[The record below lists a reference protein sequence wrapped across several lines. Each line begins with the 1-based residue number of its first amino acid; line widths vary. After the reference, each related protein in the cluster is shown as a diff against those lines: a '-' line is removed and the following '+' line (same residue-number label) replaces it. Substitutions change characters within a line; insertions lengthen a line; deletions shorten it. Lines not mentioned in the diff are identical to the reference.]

1 MDIDESDDVVLLEAA
16 VGVLVFSDEIDEET
30 IEATTDSV
38 VLHEVGLDTV
48 EAIEALEAV
57 EVDVIDLD
65 DDDVDVV
72 SFVIIFDSS
81 IAFTFSMTLVT
92 SFEAEAEDDNECD
105 LKAEEKDKA
114 LRIGRL
120 PNAVNDLDPVNDECK
135 VGSTVAVSTFS
146 SLIKI
151 TLSLLD
157 FLIFSGELGEL
168 APLLGETLSSEDT
181 VLGTWCST
189 LISYVAMVLTAVLNL
204 GEGKEILLAKFCM
217 KCGFL
222 IVLIL
227 AKKFPALRFNFAL
240 WVEAALPPPAPPPEA
255 AEAASPWTF
264 SEITVLKADV
274 LVST

>member
-65 DDDVDVV
+65 DDVVDVV

-92 SFEAEAEDDNECD
+92 SFEAEADEDNECD

-135 VGSTVAVSTFS
+135 VVVGSTVAVSTFS

-189 LISYVAMVLTAVLNL
+189 LIS
-204 GEGKEILLAKFCM
+204 
-217 KCGFL
+217 
-222 IVLIL
+222 
-227 AKKFPALRFNFAL
+227 
-240 WVEAALPPPAPPPEA
+240 
-255 AEAASPWTF
+255 
-264 SEITVLKADV
+264 
-274 LVST
+274 

>member
-135 VGSTVAVSTFS
+135 VVVGSTVAVSTFS

-189 LISYVAMVLTAVLNL
+189 LIS
-204 GEGKEILLAKFCM
+204 
-217 KCGFL
+217 
-222 IVLIL
+222 
-227 AKKFPALRFNFAL
+227 
-240 WVEAALPPPAPPPEA
+240 
-255 AEAASPWTF
+255 
-264 SEITVLKADV
+264 
-274 LVST
+274 

>member
-1 MDIDESDDVVLLEAA
+1 MDIDDADDVLLLEAA
-16 VGVLVFSDEIDEET
+16 VVVLVFSDEIDEET

-38 VLHEVGLDTV
+38 VLHEDGLDTV

-57 EVDVIDLD
+57 VDVIDLD
-65 DDDVDVV
+65 DDDDDVDVV
-72 SFVIIFDSS
+72 SVIIFDSS

-92 SFEAEAEDDNECD
+92 SFEAEDDNECD

-120 PNAVNDLDPVNDECK
+120 PNAVNDLDPVNDGCK

-168 APLLGETLSSEDT
+168 ALLGEALSSEDT

-189 LISYVAMVLTAVLNL
+189 LIS
-204 GEGKEILLAKFCM
+204 
-217 KCGFL
+217 
-222 IVLIL
+222 
-227 AKKFPALRFNFAL
+227 
-240 WVEAALPPPAPPPEA
+240 
-255 AEAASPWTF
+255 
-264 SEITVLKADV
+264 
-274 LVST
+274 

>member
-38 VLHEVGLDTV
+38 VLHEVGLVTV

-92 SFEAEAEDDNECD
+92 SFEAEADEDNECD

-135 VGSTVAVSTFS
+135 VVVGSTVAVSTFS

-168 APLLGETLSSEDT
+168 APLLGEALSSEDT

-189 LISYVAMVLTAVLNL
+189 LIS
-204 GEGKEILLAKFCM
+204 
-217 KCGFL
+217 
-222 IVLIL
+222 
-227 AKKFPALRFNFAL
+227 
-240 WVEAALPPPAPPPEA
+240 
-255 AEAASPWTF
+255 
-264 SEITVLKADV
+264 
-274 LVST
+274 

>member
-1 MDIDESDDVVLLEAA
+1 MDIDDADDEVAEAA
-16 VGVLVFSDEIDEET
+16 VVVLVFSDEIDEET

-135 VGSTVAVSTFS
+135 VVVGSTVAVSTFS

-189 LISYVAMVLTAVLNL
+189 LIS
-204 GEGKEILLAKFCM
+204 
-217 KCGFL
+217 
-222 IVLIL
+222 
-227 AKKFPALRFNFAL
+227 
-240 WVEAALPPPAPPPEA
+240 
-255 AEAASPWTF
+255 
-264 SEITVLKADV
+264 
-274 LVST
+274 

>member
-1 MDIDESDDVVLLEAA
+1 MDIDDAAADDDVLLLEAA
-16 VGVLVFSDEIDEET
+16 VVVLVFSDEIDEET

-38 VLHEVGLDTV
+38 VLHEDGLDTV

-57 EVDVIDLD
+57 VDVIGLD
-65 DDDVDVV
+65 DDDEDVDVV
-72 SFVIIFDSS
+72 SVIIFDSS
-81 IAFTFSMTLVT
+81 IAFTFSMTLAT

-120 PNAVNDLDPVNDECK
+120 PNAVNDLDPVNDGCK

-168 APLLGETLSSEDT
+168 ALLGEALSSEDT

-189 LISYVAMVLTAVLNL
+189 LIS
-204 GEGKEILLAKFCM
+204 
-217 KCGFL
+217 
-222 IVLIL
+222 
-227 AKKFPALRFNFAL
+227 
-240 WVEAALPPPAPPPEA
+240 
-255 AEAASPWTF
+255 
-264 SEITVLKADV
+264 
-274 LVST
+274 

>member
-1 MDIDESDDVVLLEAA
+1 MDIDDADDEVAEAA

-57 EVDVIDLD
+57 VDVIDLVD
-65 DDDVDVV
+65 DDKDVDVDVV

-135 VGSTVAVSTFS
+135 VVVGSTVAVSTFS

-168 APLLGETLSSEDT
+168 APLLGEAALSSEDT

-189 LISYVAMVLTAVLNL
+189 LIS
-204 GEGKEILLAKFCM
+204 
-217 KCGFL
+217 
-222 IVLIL
+222 
-227 AKKFPALRFNFAL
+227 
-240 WVEAALPPPAPPPEA
+240 
-255 AEAASPWTF
+255 
-264 SEITVLKADV
+264 
-274 LVST
+274 

>member
-1 MDIDESDDVVLLEAA
+1 MDIDDADDEVAEAA
-16 VGVLVFSDEIDEET
+16 VVVLVFSDEIDEET

-48 EAIEALEAV
+48 EAAIEALEAV
-57 EVDVIDLD
+57 VDVIDLD
-65 DDDVDVV
+65 DENVDVDVV
-72 SFVIIFDSS
+72 SVIIFDSS

-135 VGSTVAVSTFS
+135 VVVGSTVAVSTFS

-189 LISYVAMVLTAVLNL
+189 LIS
-204 GEGKEILLAKFCM
+204 
-217 KCGFL
+217 
-222 IVLIL
+222 
-227 AKKFPALRFNFAL
+227 
-240 WVEAALPPPAPPPEA
+240 
-255 AEAASPWTF
+255 
-264 SEITVLKADV
+264 
-274 LVST
+274 

>member
-1 MDIDESDDVVLLEAA
+1 MDIDDADDEVAEAA
-16 VGVLVFSDEIDEET
+16 VVVLVFSDEIDEET

-38 VLHEVGLDTV
+38 VLHEDGLDTV

-57 EVDVIDLD
+57 VDVIDLD
-65 DDDVDVV
+65 DDDVDVKVV

-135 VGSTVAVSTFS
+135 VVVGSTVAVSTFS

-168 APLLGETLSSEDT
+168 APLLGEALSSEDT

-189 LISYVAMVLTAVLNL
+189 LIS
-204 GEGKEILLAKFCM
+204 
-217 KCGFL
+217 
-222 IVLIL
+222 
-227 AKKFPALRFNFAL
+227 
-240 WVEAALPPPAPPPEA
+240 
-255 AEAASPWTF
+255 
-264 SEITVLKADV
+264 
-274 LVST
+274 

>member
-135 VGSTVAVSTFS
+135 VVVGSTVAVSTFS

-181 VLGTWCST
+181 ALGTWCST
-189 LISYVAMVLTAVLNL
+189 LIS
-204 GEGKEILLAKFCM
+204 
-217 KCGFL
+217 
-222 IVLIL
+222 
-227 AKKFPALRFNFAL
+227 
-240 WVEAALPPPAPPPEA
+240 
-255 AEAASPWTF
+255 
-264 SEITVLKADV
+264 
-274 LVST
+274 

>member
-1 MDIDESDDVVLLEAA
+1 MDIDDADDEVAEAA
-16 VGVLVFSDEIDEET
+16 VVVLVFSDEIDEET

-38 VLHEVGLDTV
+38 VLHEDGLDTV

-57 EVDVIDLD
+57 VDVIDLD
-65 DDDVDVV
+65 DDEVDVDVV
-72 SFVIIFDSS
+72 SVIIFDSS

-168 APLLGETLSSEDT
+168 APLLGEALSSEDT
-181 VLGTWCST
+181 FLGTWCST
-189 LISYVAMVLTAVLNL
+189 LIS
-204 GEGKEILLAKFCM
+204 
-217 KCGFL
+217 
-222 IVLIL
+222 
-227 AKKFPALRFNFAL
+227 
-240 WVEAALPPPAPPPEA
+240 
-255 AEAASPWTF
+255 
-264 SEITVLKADV
+264 
-274 LVST
+274 

>member
-1 MDIDESDDVVLLEAA
+1 MDIDDADDEVAEAA
-16 VGVLVFSDEIDEET
+16 VVVLVFSDEIDEET

-38 VLHEVGLDTV
+38 VLHEDGLDTV

-135 VGSTVAVSTFS
+135 VVVGSTVAVSTFS

-168 APLLGETLSSEDT
+168 APLLGEALSSEDT

-189 LISYVAMVLTAVLNL
+189 LIS
-204 GEGKEILLAKFCM
+204 
-217 KCGFL
+217 
-222 IVLIL
+222 
-227 AKKFPALRFNFAL
+227 
-240 WVEAALPPPAPPPEA
+240 
-255 AEAASPWTF
+255 
-264 SEITVLKADV
+264 
-274 LVST
+274 

>member
-48 EAIEALEAV
+48 EAAIEALEAV
-57 EVDVIDLD
+57 VDVIDLVD
-65 DDDVDVV
+65 DDDVDVDVV

-135 VGSTVAVSTFS
+135 VVGSTVAVSTFS

-157 FLIFSGELGEL
+157 FSIFSGELGEL

-189 LISYVAMVLTAVLNL
+189 LIS
-204 GEGKEILLAKFCM
+204 
-217 KCGFL
+217 
-222 IVLIL
+222 
-227 AKKFPALRFNFAL
+227 
-240 WVEAALPPPAPPPEA
+240 
-255 AEAASPWTF
+255 
-264 SEITVLKADV
+264 
-274 LVST
+274 

>member
-38 VLHEVGLDTV
+38 VLHDVGLDTV
-48 EAIEALEAV
+48 EAAIEALEAV
-57 EVDVIDLD
+57 VDVIDLVD
-65 DDDVDVV
+65 DDDVDVEIVV
-72 SFVIIFDSS
+72 SVIIFDSS

-135 VGSTVAVSTFS
+135 VVVGSTVAVSTFS

-189 LISYVAMVLTAVLNL
+189 LIS
-204 GEGKEILLAKFCM
+204 
-217 KCGFL
+217 
-222 IVLIL
+222 
-227 AKKFPALRFNFAL
+227 
-240 WVEAALPPPAPPPEA
+240 
-255 AEAASPWTF
+255 
-264 SEITVLKADV
+264 
-274 LVST
+274 

>member
-48 EAIEALEAV
+48 EAAIEALEAV
-57 EVDVIDLD
+57 VDIIDLVD
-65 DDDVDVV
+65 DDDVDVDVV

-135 VGSTVAVSTFS
+135 VVGSTVAVSTFS

-168 APLLGETLSSEDT
+168 APLLGEALSSEDT

-189 LISYVAMVLTAVLNL
+189 LIS
-204 GEGKEILLAKFCM
+204 
-217 KCGFL
+217 
-222 IVLIL
+222 
-227 AKKFPALRFNFAL
+227 
-240 WVEAALPPPAPPPEA
+240 
-255 AEAASPWTF
+255 
-264 SEITVLKADV
+264 
-274 LVST
+274 

>member
-57 EVDVIDLD
+57 EIDVIDLD

-135 VGSTVAVSTFS
+135 VVVGSTVAVSTFS

-181 VLGTWCST
+181 ALGTWCST
-189 LISYVAMVLTAVLNL
+189 LIS
-204 GEGKEILLAKFCM
+204 
-217 KCGFL
+217 
-222 IVLIL
+222 
-227 AKKFPALRFNFAL
+227 
-240 WVEAALPPPAPPPEA
+240 
-255 AEAASPWTF
+255 
-264 SEITVLKADV
+264 
-274 LVST
+274 

>member
-92 SFEAEAEDDNECD
+92 SFEAEADEDNECD

-135 VGSTVAVSTFS
+135 VVGSTVAVSTFS

-189 LISYVAMVLTAVLNL
+189 LIS
-204 GEGKEILLAKFCM
+204 
-217 KCGFL
+217 
-222 IVLIL
+222 
-227 AKKFPALRFNFAL
+227 
-240 WVEAALPPPAPPPEA
+240 
-255 AEAASPWTF
+255 
-264 SEITVLKADV
+264 
-274 LVST
+274 

>member
-1 MDIDESDDVVLLEAA
+1 MDIDDADDEVAEAA
-16 VGVLVFSDEIDEET
+16 VVVLVFSDEIDEET

-38 VLHEVGLDTV
+38 VLHEDGLDTL

-168 APLLGETLSSEDT
+168 ALLGEALSSEDT

-189 LISYVAMVLTAVLNL
+189 LIS
-204 GEGKEILLAKFCM
+204 
-217 KCGFL
+217 
-222 IVLIL
+222 
-227 AKKFPALRFNFAL
+227 
-240 WVEAALPPPAPPPEA
+240 
-255 AEAASPWTF
+255 
-264 SEITVLKADV
+264 
-274 LVST
+274 

>member
-38 VLHEVGLDTV
+38 LLHEVGLDTV
-48 EAIEALEAV
+48 EAAIEALEAV
-57 EVDVIDLD
+57 VDVIDLVD
-65 DDDVDVV
+65 DDKDVDVDVV

-92 SFEAEAEDDNECD
+92 SFEAEADEDNECD

-135 VGSTVAVSTFS
+135 VVVGSTVAVSTFS

-189 LISYVAMVLTAVLNL
+189 LIS
-204 GEGKEILLAKFCM
+204 
-217 KCGFL
+217 
-222 IVLIL
+222 
-227 AKKFPALRFNFAL
+227 
-240 WVEAALPPPAPPPEA
+240 
-255 AEAASPWTF
+255 
-264 SEITVLKADV
+264 
-274 LVST
+274 

>member
-1 MDIDESDDVVLLEAA
+1 MDIDESDDVLEAVEAA
-16 VGVLVFSDEIDEET
+16 VVVLVFSDEIDEET

-48 EAIEALEAV
+48 EAAIEALEAKV
-57 EVDVIDLD
+57 VDVIDLVD
-65 DDDVDVV
+65 DDDVDVDVV

-135 VGSTVAVSTFS
+135 VVGSTVAVSTFS

-189 LISYVAMVLTAVLNL
+189 LIS
-204 GEGKEILLAKFCM
+204 
-217 KCGFL
+217 
-222 IVLIL
+222 
-227 AKKFPALRFNFAL
+227 
-240 WVEAALPPPAPPPEA
+240 
-255 AEAASPWTF
+255 
-264 SEITVLKADV
+264 
-274 LVST
+274 

>member
-1 MDIDESDDVVLLEAA
+1 MDIDDADDEVAEAA
-16 VGVLVFSDEIDEET
+16 VVVLVFSDEIDEET

-38 VLHEVGLDTV
+38 VLHEDGLDTV

-57 EVDVIDLD
+57 VDVIDLD
-65 DDDVDVV
+65 DDDVDVEVV

-135 VGSTVAVSTFS
+135 VVVGSTVAVSTFS

-168 APLLGETLSSEDT
+168 ALLGEALSSEDT

-189 LISYVAMVLTAVLNL
+189 LIS
-204 GEGKEILLAKFCM
+204 
-217 KCGFL
+217 
-222 IVLIL
+222 
-227 AKKFPALRFNFAL
+227 
-240 WVEAALPPPAPPPEA
+240 
-255 AEAASPWTF
+255 
-264 SEITVLKADV
+264 
-274 LVST
+274 

>member
-1 MDIDESDDVVLLEAA
+1 MDIDDVADDVLLLEAA
-16 VGVLVFSDEIDEET
+16 VVVLVFSDEIDEET

-38 VLHEVGLDTV
+38 VLHEDGLDTV

-57 EVDVIDLD
+57 VDVIDLD
-65 DDDVDVV
+65 DDDDVDVDVV
-72 SFVIIFDSS
+72 SVIIFDSS

-168 APLLGETLSSEDT
+168 ALLGEALSSEDT

-189 LISYVAMVLTAVLNL
+189 LIS
-204 GEGKEILLAKFCM
+204 
-217 KCGFL
+217 
-222 IVLIL
+222 
-227 AKKFPALRFNFAL
+227 
-240 WVEAALPPPAPPPEA
+240 
-255 AEAASPWTF
+255 
-264 SEITVLKADV
+264 
-274 LVST
+274 

>member
-1 MDIDESDDVVLLEAA
+1 MDIDDDADDVVLLEAA
-16 VGVLVFSDEIDEET
+16 AVVVLVFSDEIDEET

-38 VLHEVGLDTV
+38 VLVEDGLDTV
-48 EAIEALEAV
+48 EAIEAFEAV
-57 EVDVIDLD
+57 VDVIDLD
-65 DDDVDVV
+65 DDDDVDVV
-72 SFVIIFDSS
+72 SVIIFDSS

-105 LKAEEKDKA
+105 LKAVEKDKA

-120 PNAVNDLDPVNDECK
+120 PNAVNDLDPVNDGCK

-168 APLLGETLSSEDT
+168 ALLGEALSSEDT

-189 LISYVAMVLTAVLNL
+189 FIS
-204 GEGKEILLAKFCM
+204 
-217 KCGFL
+217 
-222 IVLIL
+222 
-227 AKKFPALRFNFAL
+227 
-240 WVEAALPPPAPPPEA
+240 
-255 AEAASPWTF
+255 
-264 SEITVLKADV
+264 
-274 LVST
+274 

>member
-92 SFEAEAEDDNECD
+92 SFEAEADEDNECD

-135 VGSTVAVSTFS
+135 VVVGSTVAVSTFS

-181 VLGTWCST
+181 ALGTWCST
-189 LISYVAMVLTAVLNL
+189 LIS
-204 GEGKEILLAKFCM
+204 
-217 KCGFL
+217 
-222 IVLIL
+222 
-227 AKKFPALRFNFAL
+227 
-240 WVEAALPPPAPPPEA
+240 
-255 AEAASPWTF
+255 
-264 SEITVLKADV
+264 
-274 LVST
+274 

>member
-1 MDIDESDDVVLLEAA
+1 MDIDESDDVLEAVEAA
-16 VGVLVFSDEIDEET
+16 VVVLVFSDEIDEET

-92 SFEAEAEDDNECD
+92 SFEAEADEDNECD

-135 VGSTVAVSTFS
+135 VVVGSTVAVSTFS

-168 APLLGETLSSEDT
+168 APLLGEALSSEDT

-189 LISYVAMVLTAVLNL
+189 LIS
-204 GEGKEILLAKFCM
+204 
-217 KCGFL
+217 
-222 IVLIL
+222 
-227 AKKFPALRFNFAL
+227 
-240 WVEAALPPPAPPPEA
+240 
-255 AEAASPWTF
+255 
-264 SEITVLKADV
+264 
-274 LVST
+274 

>member
-135 VGSTVAVSTFS
+135 VVVGSTVAVSTFS

-168 APLLGETLSSEDT
+168 APLLGEALSSEDT

-189 LISYVAMVLTAVLNL
+189 LIS
-204 GEGKEILLAKFCM
+204 
-217 KCGFL
+217 
-222 IVLIL
+222 
-227 AKKFPALRFNFAL
+227 
-240 WVEAALPPPAPPPEA
+240 
-255 AEAASPWTF
+255 
-264 SEITVLKADV
+264 
-274 LVST
+274 

>member
-92 SFEAEAEDDNECD
+92 SFEAEADEDNECD

-135 VGSTVAVSTFS
+135 VVVGSTVAVSTFS

-189 LISYVAMVLTAVLNL
+189 LIS
-204 GEGKEILLAKFCM
+204 
-217 KCGFL
+217 
-222 IVLIL
+222 
-227 AKKFPALRFNFAL
+227 
-240 WVEAALPPPAPPPEA
+240 
-255 AEAASPWTF
+255 
-264 SEITVLKADV
+264 
-274 LVST
+274 

>member
-1 MDIDESDDVVLLEAA
+1 MDIDDADDVVLLEAA
-16 VGVLVFSDEIDEET
+16 VVVLVFSDEIDEET

-38 VLHEVGLDTV
+38 VLVEDGLDTV

-57 EVDVIDLD
+57 VDVIDLD
-65 DDDVDVV
+65 DDDEDDVDVV
-72 SFVIIFDSS
+72 SVIIFDSS

-105 LKAEEKDKA
+105 LKAVEKDKA

-120 PNAVNDLDPVNDECK
+120 PNAVNDLDPVNDGCK
-135 VGSTVAVSTFS
+135 VGSTVAVLTFS

-168 APLLGETLSSEDT
+168 ALLGEALSSEDT

-189 LISYVAMVLTAVLNL
+189 LIS
-204 GEGKEILLAKFCM
+204 
-217 KCGFL
+217 
-222 IVLIL
+222 
-227 AKKFPALRFNFAL
+227 
-240 WVEAALPPPAPPPEA
+240 
-255 AEAASPWTF
+255 
-264 SEITVLKADV
+264 
-274 LVST
+274 

>member
-1 MDIDESDDVVLLEAA
+1 MDIDDVDDEVAEAA
-16 VGVLVFSDEIDEET
+16 VVVLVFSDEIDEET

-38 VLHEVGLDTV
+38 VLHEDGLDTV

-57 EVDVIDLD
+57 VDVIDLD

-168 APLLGETLSSEDT
+168 ALLGEALSSEDT

-189 LISYVAMVLTAVLNL
+189 LIS
-204 GEGKEILLAKFCM
+204 
-217 KCGFL
+217 
-222 IVLIL
+222 
-227 AKKFPALRFNFAL
+227 
-240 WVEAALPPPAPPPEA
+240 
-255 AEAASPWTF
+255 
-264 SEITVLKADV
+264 
-274 LVST
+274 

>member
-1 MDIDESDDVVLLEAA
+1 MDIDDVADDVLLLEAA
-16 VGVLVFSDEIDEET
+16 VVVLVFSDEIDEET

-38 VLHEVGLDTV
+38 VLHDDGLDTV

-57 EVDVIDLD
+57 VDVIDLD
-65 DDDVDVV
+65 DDDDVNVDVV
-72 SFVIIFDSS
+72 SVIIFDSS

-168 APLLGETLSSEDT
+168 ALLGEALSSEDT

-240 WVEAALPPPAPPPEA
+240 WVEAALPPAPPEA
-255 AEAASPWTF
+255 AAASPWTF

>member
-1 MDIDESDDVVLLEAA
+1 MDIDDADDEVAEAA
-16 VGVLVFSDEIDEET
+16 VVVLVFSDEIDEET

-48 EAIEALEAV
+48 EAAIEALEAV
-57 EVDVIDLD
+57 VDVIDLD
-65 DDDVDVV
+65 YDDDVDVDVV
-72 SFVIIFDSS
+72 SVIIFDSS
-81 IAFTFSMTLVT
+81 IAFTFSMTLAT

-135 VGSTVAVSTFS
+135 VVVGSTVAVSTFS

-168 APLLGETLSSEDT
+168 APLLGEALSSEDT

-189 LISYVAMVLTAVLNL
+189 LIS
-204 GEGKEILLAKFCM
+204 
-217 KCGFL
+217 
-222 IVLIL
+222 
-227 AKKFPALRFNFAL
+227 
-240 WVEAALPPPAPPPEA
+240 
-255 AEAASPWTF
+255 
-264 SEITVLKADV
+264 
-274 LVST
+274 

>member
-1 MDIDESDDVVLLEAA
+1 MDIDESDDVVLFEAA

-92 SFEAEAEDDNECD
+92 SFEAEADEDNECD

-135 VGSTVAVSTFS
+135 VVVGSTVAVSTFS

-189 LISYVAMVLTAVLNL
+189 LIS
-204 GEGKEILLAKFCM
+204 
-217 KCGFL
+217 
-222 IVLIL
+222 
-227 AKKFPALRFNFAL
+227 
-240 WVEAALPPPAPPPEA
+240 
-255 AEAASPWTF
+255 
-264 SEITVLKADV
+264 
-274 LVST
+274 

>member
-81 IAFTFSMTLVT
+81 IAFTFSMTLGT

-135 VGSTVAVSTFS
+135 VVVGSTVAVSTFS

-189 LISYVAMVLTAVLNL
+189 LIS
-204 GEGKEILLAKFCM
+204 
-217 KCGFL
+217 
-222 IVLIL
+222 
-227 AKKFPALRFNFAL
+227 
-240 WVEAALPPPAPPPEA
+240 
-255 AEAASPWTF
+255 
-264 SEITVLKADV
+264 
-274 LVST
+274 

>member
-92 SFEAEAEDDNECD
+92 SFEAEADEDNECD

-135 VGSTVAVSTFS
+135 VVVGSTVAVSTFS

-157 FLIFSGELGEL
+157 FFIFSWELGEL

-189 LISYVAMVLTAVLNL
+189 LIS
-204 GEGKEILLAKFCM
+204 
-217 KCGFL
+217 
-222 IVLIL
+222 
-227 AKKFPALRFNFAL
+227 
-240 WVEAALPPPAPPPEA
+240 
-255 AEAASPWTF
+255 
-264 SEITVLKADV
+264 
-274 LVST
+274 